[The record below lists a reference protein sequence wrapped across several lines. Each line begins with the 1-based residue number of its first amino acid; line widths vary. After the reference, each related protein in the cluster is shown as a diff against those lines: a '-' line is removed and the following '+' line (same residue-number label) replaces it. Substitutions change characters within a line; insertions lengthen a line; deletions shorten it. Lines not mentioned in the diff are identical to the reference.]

1 MRSIAALGAL
11 AIALLVGGCG
21 SHETHDADAAPTS
34 TASSTPGA
42 TFNAADEMFAVMM
55 IPHHEQAVE
64 MADLVPT
71 RTTNPD
77 LLALAAAIKGA
88 QDPEIT
94 QMQGWLG
101 TWGTDVAATGDHAS
115 HGGMA
120 GMQSAQTL
128 SELAALKDDAF
139 DDRWME
145 MMIDHHEGAITMAKD
160 VIAQGS
166 DPAVRTL
173 AEQVITAQQAE
184 IEQMTGM
191 LGG

>member
-11 AIALLVGGCG
+11 CLALLVGGCG
-21 SHETHDADAAPTS
+21 SHETHDADASATS
-34 TASSTPGA
+34 AASATPGA

-71 RTTNPD
+71 RTKNPD

-94 QMQGWLG
+94 QMQGWLEG
-101 TWGTDVAATGDHAS
+101 WGTDVAAMGDHAS

-120 GMQSAQTL
+120 GMQSEETMA
-128 SELAALKDDAF
+128 ELAALTDDAF
-139 DDRWME
+139 DRRWME

-173 AEQVITAQQAE
+173 AEQIITAQQGE
-184 IEQMTGM
+184 ITQMTGM
-191 LGG
+191 LNG